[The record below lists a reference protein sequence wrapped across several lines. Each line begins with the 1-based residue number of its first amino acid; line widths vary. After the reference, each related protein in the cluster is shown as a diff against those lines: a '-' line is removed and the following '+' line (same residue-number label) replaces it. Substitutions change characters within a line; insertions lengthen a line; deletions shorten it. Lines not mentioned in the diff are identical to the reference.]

1 MNYSQWVEI
10 YRAQAR
16 RPLMRLT
23 ISKDTSLDG
32 SRTWRLPRIPACSW
46 CGETNGWGGLFR
58 YGYYGPVWPSQDAL
72 IATGKT
78 NWPYLES
85 GKIYEL
91 HGAYCSV
98 VCMREVHSY

>member
-58 YGYYGPVWPSQDAL
+58 YGYYGPVWPSQDA
-72 IATGKT
+72 
-78 NWPYLES
+78 S